1 MNAESVDVSRHLA
14 ALPLFRGMDKVALQ
28 RLAGE
33 CQLRR
38 LARGD
43 MVFRVGEH
51 CHDFLVALVGQ
62 IKLFAVSPGGHE
74 KVIDLVGPGHSVA
87 DAVMFSDR
95 PCSISAQALTESLLL
110 AVPRAIVL
118 AVIAQDRHFAL
129 RMLANVSRRVQS
141 LLQDVEAYALH
152 TGLERVIDYLLRDL
166 DIVQGDRRGAFT
178 VCLPV
183 AKAIIASRL
192 SLTPEYFSR
201 VLHELESAALIE
213 LAGREIRIIDAGRLA
228 AYRPA
233 H

>member
-1 MNAESVDVSRHLA
+1 MRAESVDVSHHLA
-14 ALPLFRGMDKVALQ
+14 ALPLFRGMGGVELQ
-28 RLAGE
+28 HLAGD

-74 KVIDLVGPGHSVA
+74 KVIDLVGPGHCVA

-95 PCSISAQALTESLLL
+95 PCGISAQALTESLLL

-118 AVIAQDRHFAL
+118 AVIARDRQFAL
-129 RMLANVSRRVQS
+129 RMLASVSRRVQG
-141 LLQDVEAYALH
+141 LLQDVEAYALP
-152 TGLERVIDYLLRDL
+152 TGLERVIDYLLRDP

-183 AKAIIASRL
+183 TKAIIASRL

-201 VLHELESAALIE
+201 VLRELESAALIE
-213 LAGREIRIIDAGRLA
+213 LAGREIRIVDAARLA

>member
-1 MNAESVDVSRHLA
+1 MSAERIDVSHHLA
-14 ALPLFRGMDKVALQ
+14 ALPLFRGMDQAGLQ
-28 RLAGE
+28 RLAGD

-51 CHDFLVALVGQ
+51 CQEFLVALVGQ
-62 IKLFAVSPGGHE
+62 IKLFAVSPGGQE

-110 AVPRAIVL
+110 AVPRVIVL
-118 AVIAQDRHFAL
+118 AVIAQDRQFAL
-129 RMLANVSRRVQS
+129 RMLTSVSRRVQG
-141 LLQDVEAYALH
+141 LLQDVESYALH
-152 TGLERVIDYLLRDL
+152 TGLQRVIDYLLRDQDVL
-166 DIVQGDRRGAFT
+166 QGDRRGAIT

-183 AKAIIASRL
+183 AKATIASRL

-213 LAGREIRIIDAGRLA
+213 VAGREIRIVDAGRLA